1 LTLRAWLT
9 VGVVVVAGGFALH
22 FGLTFPWAQTFDAL
36 ADADWLLLAA
46 ASAINI
52 VSLAAKGGTWYILL
66 SRLAPVSLRT
76 AQAATFVGAAVNSI
90 SISVSGEAARCQ
102 VAGSRDGVSF
112 GAAAA
117 SLVATRLVE
126 ALGLVLFLG
135 LAFVVLPPWPS
146 ARMLGIGLLVAGAGF
161 MLGYRLVPW
170 ERIHSRAL
178 GRWHETFIRIAA
190 GHSHRGLVVA
200 VALAAAS
207 WVAQWFTYHW
217 SISATHVAITPA
229 VSLAALVMSNVA
241 GILRLTPGNIGVM
254 QGSLML
260 GLSAFHVPIANA
272 LAGGLALQ
280 AVEVLPVLAIGMA
293 IAGRRGLRQLVTK
306 RAAAL
311 Q

>member
-1 LTLRAWLT
+1 LTLRNWLT
-9 VGVVVVAGGFALH
+9 AGMILVAVGFALH
-22 FGLTFPWAQTFDAL
+22 FGLTFPWARTFEAL

-46 ASAINI
+46 ASGVNI
-52 VSLAAKGGTWYILL
+52 LSLAAKAGTWYILL
-66 SRLAPVSLRT
+66 SRLAPVSLAT

-90 SISVSGEAARCQ
+90 SISVSGEAARAQ

-126 ALGLVLFLG
+126 ALGLIVFLG

-146 ARMLGIGLLVAGAGF
+146 ARPLGLLLIGLAAAV

-170 ERIHSRAL
+170 HRVHSRAL
-178 GRWHETFIRIAA
+178 GRWHESFVRIAA
-190 GHSHRGLVVA
+190 VQGRRGMAAA
-200 VALAAAS
+200 VALAASS
-207 WVAQWFTYHW
+207 WLAQWFTYHW

-229 VSLAALVMSNVA
+229 VSLAALVMANIA

-254 QGSLML
+254 QGSLIL
-260 GLSAFHVPIANA
+260 GLSAFHVPAANA

-280 AVEVLPVLAIGMA
+280 AVEVLPVLAIGLA
-293 IAGRRGLRQLVTK
+293 IVGRRGLRQLVSK

-311 Q
+311 

>member
-1 LTLRAWLT
+1 LTLRTWLIL
-9 VGVVVVAGGFALH
+9 AGILIVCGFALH
-22 FGLTFPWAQTFDAL
+22 FGFTFPWAQTFDAL

-46 ASAINI
+46 ASVINI

-66 SRLAPVSLRT
+66 SRLAPVSLGT

-90 SISVSGEAARCQ
+90 SISVSGEAARAQ

-126 ALGLVLFLG
+126 ALGLLLFLG
-135 LAFVVLPPWPS
+135 LAFLVLPPWPS
-146 ARMLGIGLLVAGAGF
+146 ARALGTGLVVASAGL

-170 ERIHSRAL
+170 DRIHSRAL
-178 GRWHETFIRIAA
+178 GRWPETFVRIAA
-190 GHSHRGLVVA
+190 GQSQYGMVLA
-200 VALAAAS
+200 ITLAALS

-217 SISATHVAITPA
+217 SIGATHVAITPA

-241 GILRLTPGNIGVM
+241 GILRLTPGNVGVM

-260 GLSAFHVPIANA
+260 GLSAFHIPAANA

-293 IAGRRGLRQLVTK
+293 IVGRRGLRQLVAK
-306 RAAAL
+306 RAPAL
-311 Q
+311 

>member
-1 LTLRAWLT
+1 LTLRTWLT
-9 VGVVVVAGGFALH
+9 VGLIVIACGFALH
-22 FGLTFPWAQTFDAL
+22 FGVTFPWARTFDAL

-46 ASAINI
+46 ACGINI

-66 SRLAPVSLRT
+66 SRLAPVSLST

-90 SISVSGEAARCQ
+90 SISVSGEAARAQ

-126 ALGLVLFLG
+126 ALGLILFLG
-135 LAFVVLPPWPS
+135 LAFVALPPWPS
-146 ARMLGIGLLVAGAGF
+146 ARVLGFGLIIAAAGIMLV
-161 MLGYRLVPW
+161 YRLVPW
-170 ERIHSRAL
+170 DRVHSRAL

-190 GHSHRGLVVA
+190 GHSHRGLAAAVV
-200 VALAAAS
+200 LAASS
-207 WVAQWFTYHW
+207 WLAQWFTYHW
-217 SISATHVAITPA
+217 SISATHVPITPA
-229 VSLAALVMSNVA
+229 VSLAALVMSNIA

-254 QGSLML
+254 QGSLVL
-260 GLSAFHVPIANA
+260 GLSAFHVPAANA

-293 IAGRRGLRQLVTK
+293 IVGRRGLRQLVTK

-311 Q
+311 

>member
-1 LTLRAWLT
+1 MTLRTWLT
-9 VGVVVVAGGFALH
+9 AGLILIAGGFALH
-22 FGLTFPWAQTFDAL
+22 FGLTFPWARTFDAL
-36 ADADWLLLAA
+36 VDADWLLLAA
-46 ASAINI
+46 ASGINI

-66 SRLAPVSLRT
+66 SRLAPVSLST

-90 SISVSGEAARCQ
+90 SISVSGEAARAQ

-126 ALGLVLFLG
+126 ALGLILFLG

-146 ARMLGIGLLVAGAGF
+146 ARLLGFGLIGAAAAI

-170 ERIHSRAL
+170 NRVHSRAL

-190 GHSHRGLVVA
+190 AHSHRGLAAA
-200 VALAAAS
+200 VALAASS
-207 WVAQWFTYHW
+207 WLAQWFTYHW
-217 SISATHVAITPA
+217 SISATHVPITPA
-229 VSLAALVMSNVA
+229 VSLTALVMANLA

-254 QGSLML
+254 QGSIIL
-260 GLSAFHVPIANA
+260 GLSAFHVPAANA

-280 AVEVLPVLAIGMA
+280 AVEVLPILAIGMA
-293 IAGRRGLRQLVTK
+293 IVGGRGFRQLVTK

-311 Q
+311 